1 MTDTTTPQG
10 TDETPVD
17 PVDRVLARAEAH
29 SGVRVFG
36 AAQALQDEATT
47 SRSDTDGEQWDREER
62 AALRRVAGLSTEL
75 EDVTEVEYRQLRL
88 ENVVLVGVHPQGEQE
103 DAENS
108 LRELSALA
116 ETAGA
121 VVLDGVLQRRPHP
134 DPATYVGRGKAQEL
148 RDIVASVGADT
159 VIADA
164 ELAPSQRRALEDVVK
179 VKVID
184 RTTVILD
191 IFSQHAKSREGKAQ
205 VELAQLEYLLPRLR
219 GWGDSMSRQAGG
231 QVGAGGAG
239 MGSRGPGETKIEL
252 DRRRIRTKMALL
264 RRQIRD
270 YAPARDAKRAERKRN
285 TIPSVAIAGYTNAGK
300 SSLLNRLTSAGVL
313 VENALF
319 ATLDATV
326 RRSETSDGRVYTL
339 TDTVGFVRNLPHQL
353 VEAFRS
359 TLEEVGDADV
369 ILHVVDASHPDPA
382 AQLKT
387 VRDVIGD
394 VGARDTR
401 EIVVFNKADLIDD
414 DARLLLRGLEPEAL
428 FVSSRTGL
436 GFEELRAAIEAA
448 LPLPAVE
455 VRAIVPYGRGRPH
468 LGRARQ
474 RAHRLAS
481 PTRSRAPP
489 CTRSCRSGSRPSS
502 HRSWCRPRTEPAPG
516 ERDRRRSVELDRR
529 HVRRLEPEHLA
540 EEREFLLERVDDG
553 LAAPEAVTL
562 ALVQHVGVGHAA
574 RCEGIADGLGL
585 GGRHHLVLGS
595 LQQQERHAEPV
606 GPAERRP
613 LDVHALI
620 LREAV
625 RSARPGSAPR
635 SRASR
640 PPAPGH
646 PRRRSARCRRC
657 TRPCP
662 RGRRAPSIRRRSLL
676 RWRGARHP
684 LAPPR
689 RVRSTPAATSSTSTI
704 PHRPRRR
711 SRYARP

>member
-1 MTDTTTPQG
+1 MS
-10 TDETPVD
+10 ETPIADDVVGAPVTASSTD
-17 PVDRVLARAEAH
+17 AVDRVLANAGAH
-29 SGVRVFG
+29 AGVRVFG
-36 AAQALQDEATT
+36 AAQALQDATT
-47 SRSDTDGEQWDREER
+47 VSRADTDGDQWDREER
-62 AALRRVAGLSTEL
+62 AALRRVPGLSTEL

-88 ENVVLVGVHPQGEQE
+88 ENVVLVGVHPQGATE

-148 RDIVASVGADT
+148 RDIVAAVGADT
-159 VIADA
+159 VIADT

-252 DRRRIRTKMALL
+252 DRRRIRTRMAQL

-270 YAPARDAKRAERKRN
+270 FEPARDAKRAERRRN

-300 SSLLNRLTSAGVL
+300 SSLLNRLTRAGVL

-326 RRSETSDGRVYTL
+326 RRSATTDGRVYTM

-359 TLEEVGDADV
+359 TLEEVRDADLIV
-369 ILHVVDASHPDPA
+369 HVVDGSHPDPA
-382 AQLKT
+382 AQLQT

-401 EIVVFNKADLIDD
+401 ELVVFNKADLVDD
-414 DARLLLRGLEPEAL
+414 DTRLVLRGLEPRAL
-428 FVSSRTGL
+428 FVSSRTGE
-436 GFEELRAAIEAA
+436 GFDALRAAVEEA

-455 VRAIVPYGRGRPH
+455 VHAIVPYDRGD
-468 LGRARQ
+468 LVSA
-474 RAHRLAS
+474 AHETGMIVSQTHEADGTAIHAYVSERLA
-481 PTRSRAPP
+481 
-489 CTRSCRSGSRPSS
+489 
-502 HRSWCRPRTEPAPG
+502 
-516 ERDRRRSVELDRR
+516 
-529 HVRRLEPEHLA
+529 A
-540 EEREFLLERVDDG
+540 E
-553 LAAPEAVTL
+553 
-562 ALVQHVGVGHAA
+562 
-574 RCEGIADGLGL
+574 
-585 GGRHHLVLGS
+585 
-595 LQQQERHAEPV
+595 
-606 GPAERRP
+606 
-613 LDVHALI
+613 
-620 LREAV
+620 
-625 RSARPGSAPR
+625 
-635 SRASR
+635 
-640 PPAPGH
+640 
-646 PRRRSARCRRC
+646 
-657 TRPCP
+657 
-662 RGRRAPSIRRRSLL
+662 
-676 RWRGARHP
+676 
-684 LAPPR
+684 LAPFTR
-689 RVRSTPAATSSTSTI
+689 
-704 PHRPRRR
+704 
-711 SRYARP
+711 